1 MPACVLVYGIL
12 ELYVPLHQVG
22 VISGMV
28 FLPFGHALEV
38 VETDHNDQD
47 YTQLDTSSFELKL
60 FVYASLLLNK

>member
-1 MPACVLVYGIL
+1 MLVYGIL
-12 ELYVPLHQVG
+12 ELYVPLHQTLHVG

-38 VETDHNDQD
+38 VETDHNDQN